1 MKRMTLVPEEI
12 YARFEQQQN
21 LETLPIMRNIINT
34 DTGMTDIL
42 QRTDVDDT
50 EKQKLYYANL
60 ERYINLRQQKDS
72 QTPTVQIAPSTTNRE
87 ELSLPN
93 DAQLSDAVFV
103 EHIPKTMRPRA
114 TAILNRLKE
123 RLDVITWNKTGEVKL
138 EGESIPQSNISD
150 LISDALRARKN
161 FNPTGSKEFFRV
173 LSKINMPK
181 DLVRNEK
188 RWKEAQM
195 DSSSFS
201 EEQSLLGSPRASPS
215 SKYFQTLLK
224 RHDEKAS
231 KPKQT
236 QERWLKY

>member
-1 MKRMTLVPEEI
+1 MKRMILVPENA
-12 YARFEQQQN
+12 YARFEQKEK
-21 LETLPIMRNIINT
+21 LETSPIMKNMINT
-34 DTGMTDIL
+34 DTDMTDIL

-60 ERYINLRQQKDS
+60 ERYLNLRQQKDS
-72 QTPTVQIAPSTTNRE
+72 QTPTVQIALSATSSEEPSP
-87 ELSLPN
+87 PN
-93 DAQLSDAVFV
+93 NAQLSDEVVV

-123 RLDVITWNKTGEVKL
+123 RPDVITWDKTGEVKL
-138 EGESIPQSNISD
+138 EGENIPQSNISD

-188 RWKEAQM
+188 RWKEARM
-195 DSSSFS
+195 DSSFS
-201 EEQSLLGSPRASPS
+201 EEGSLLDSPRALPS
-215 SKYFQTLLK
+215 SGRSPGTV
-224 RHDEKAS
+224 
-231 KPKQT
+231 
-236 QERWLKY
+236 

>member
-1 MKRMTLVPEEI
+1 MKRMILVPEDA
-12 YARFEQQQN
+12 YARFEQKQK
-21 LETLPIMRNIINT
+21 LETSPIMKNMINT
-34 DTGMTDIL
+34 DTDMTDIL

-60 ERYINLRQQKDS
+60 ERYLNLRQQKDS

-87 ELSLPN
+87 ELSPPN
-93 DAQLSDAVFV
+93 NAQLSDAVVV

-123 RLDVITWNKTGEVKL
+123 RPDVITWDKTGEVKL
-138 EGESIPQSNISD
+138 EGENIPQSNISD
-150 LISDALRARKN
+150 LISDALRERKN

-188 RWKEAQM
+188 RWKETQM
-195 DSSSFS
+195 NSSFS
-201 EEQSLLGSPRASPS
+201 EEGSLLGSPRASPS

>member
-1 MKRMTLVPEEI
+1 MLNVL
-12 YARFEQQQN
+12 N
-21 LETLPIMRNIINT
+21 
-34 DTGMTDIL
+34 MTDIL

-60 ERYINLRQQKDS
+60 ERYLNLRQQKDC
-72 QTPTVQIAPSTTNRE
+72 QTPIVQIAPSATSSE
-87 ELSLPN
+87 EPSQN
-93 DAQLSDAVFV
+93 NAQLSDEVVV
-103 EHIPKTMRPRA
+103 EHMPKTMRPRA

-123 RLDVITWNKTGEVKL
+123 RPDVITWDKTGEVKL
-138 EGESIPQSNISD
+138 EGENIPQSNISD

-188 RWKEAQM
+188 RWKEARM
-195 DSSSFS
+195 DSSFS
-201 EEQSLLGSPRASPS
+201 EEGSLLDSPRVSPS
-215 SKYFQTLLK
+215 SEYFQTLLK

-231 KPKQT
+231 KPK
-236 QERWLKY
+236 